1 MYRTILVPLDGSGNA
16 NKALDI
22 AAQLARANAARL
34 YLLHVPVFTDESDTA
49 AQTADDASRDDAAM
63 QLVEIA
69 LETID
74 TSDIETSIL
83 IRQGQPA
90 DVIEREA
97 HRLDADAIVMG
108 YRGLG
113 RTSDRA
119 GGSVSRAVNHH
130 AACRVITVR

>member
-22 AAQLARANAARL
+22 AAHLARANHGRL
-34 YLLHVPVFTDESDTA
+34 YLIHVPVVTEKDNDPLVTSPS
-49 AQTADDASRDDAAM
+49 QNDAAM
-63 QLVEIA
+63 QLIQTA

-74 TSDIETSIL
+74 ASDLDTSIL
-83 IRQGQPA
+83 VRKGAPA
-90 DVIEREA
+90 EVIEREA

-108 YRGLG
+108 YKGLS
-113 RTSDRA
+113 RTSNEK
-119 GGSVSRAVNHH
+119 GGSVSVAINQR

>member
-1 MYRTILVPLDGSGNA
+1 MYHTILVPLDGSGNA

-22 AAQLARANAARL
+22 AAHLARANTARL
-34 YLLHVPVFTDESDTA
+34 YLLHVPATTDDN
-49 AQTADDASRDDAAM
+49 DASRDDAAL
-63 QLVEIA
+63 QLVHTA
-69 LETID
+69 LEAID
-74 TSDIETSIL
+74 TSDLETSIL
-83 IRQGQPA
+83 VRRGQPA

-113 RTSDRA
+113 KTSDMM
-119 GGSVSRAVNHH
+119 GGSVSRAINHH